1 MKKNILNKK
10 AALWL
15 IVHLSVLLLF
25 LFRFEN
31 RAKIDTNFLSIA
43 PKFEES
49 EDFQNIIESFF
60 LQNSSSVRII
70 AESEDFDKAKNSAE
84 EIYDYIKENYNNASV
99 DLYSKNYED
108 IIDIFIKYKYQ
119 LISKEIREALLNN
132 EGEKIA
138 ENGIANF
145 YSPFFI
151 PIVDDVE
158 EDPFFV
164 LNSKL
169 IEILQNNNNIEYREG
184 VSFVDYEG
192 KFNVLLNIDIPKNFE
207 NMIFFDKLTALL
219 ENIENNNRVKIYV
232 SGVPIHAYYSQ
243 KSAQREITIISAV
256 SLIFICLIFLFIF
269 KSIKPY
275 IISMIS
281 IAISAATSF
290 FILSIFLDSIH
301 IFAFVFGTSLI
312 GISLDYS
319 IHFITEW
326 YNEKDKRDVLKKI
339 LPSMSLSVITTLASY
354 FALSL
359 TSLSLLRQ
367 TALFSIFGL
376 LSSFLTAITVYPI
389 IFKKDSRLI
398 KESILIKSKNILHN
412 YSNFFNIKFIIF
424 LIILVVLIS
433 LINIPKLK
441 VNFSS
446 NQLYNAPDF
455 LMESEAEVYKRLNL
469 AISKNIIVSRGDS
482 LSDALKTEETLE
494 NYFTNYAAISKI
506 LYSESRQRENIKLV
520 ENNLICLLKNQLK
533 DLGFVDEVYNK
544 EVYNKIKSEFENNKN
559 QVLNIEDLIE
569 KDSLS
574 ELKKLILKNDEKYFI
589 ISTTDDANI
598 KIEEIEK
605 NENIKIF
612 NINSEINE
620 ALNKTGETAIKTAL
634 SAYIIIF
641 LAIIIFFNKKHAVVI
656 MFIQAISILL
666 NLSFHS
672 IFNLNINLFSIFALI
687 LSVGISIDY
696 CIFFSK
702 SKAEKEVTFLAVFL
716 SMITT
721 ALSFGTLSFSGFIPV
736 KSFGLFLFIGIL
748 ISFLLSPM
756 LVKIKEKYN

>member
-15 IVHLSVLLLF
+15 LIHLSVLLLF

-43 PKFEES
+43 PKFAES

-60 LQNSSSVRII
+60 LQNSSSIRIFT
-70 AESEDFDKAKNSAE
+70 ESEDFEKAKNSAI
-84 EIYDYIKENYNNASV
+84 EIYDYIKENYNNVSV

-108 IIDIFIKYKYQ
+108 ILDIFIKYKYQ

-151 PIVDDVE
+151 PITDNIE

-169 IEILQNNNNIEYREG
+169 IEMLKNNDNIEYREE
-184 VSFVDYEG
+184 VSFINYEG
-192 KFNVLLNIDIPKNFE
+192 KFNVLLNMDIPQKFE
-207 NMIFFDKLTALL
+207 NMIFFDDLTKLL
-219 ENIENNNRVKIYV
+219 ENIENNNEVKIYI

-269 KSIKPY
+269 KSVKPY

-281 IAISAATSF
+281 IGISAASSF
-290 FILSIFLDSIH
+290 FTLSILFDSVH

-326 YNEKDKRDVLKKI
+326 YNEKDKREALKKI
-339 LPSMSLSVITTLASY
+339 LPSMSLSFITTIASY
-354 FALSL
+354 LALSL

-376 LSSFLTAITVYPI
+376 FSAFLTVITIYPI
-389 IFKKDSRLI
+389 IFKNDNRFI
-398 KESILIKSKNILHN
+398 KESILIKSKNTLYN
-412 YSNFFNIKFIIF
+412 YINFLNIKFIIF
-424 LIILVVLIS
+424 LIIFVVLIS
-433 LINIPKLK
+433 VINIPKLK

-455 LMESEAEVYKRLNL
+455 LMESEIEVYKRLDFS
-469 AISKNIIVSRGDS
+469 ISKNIIISRGDS
-482 LSDALKTEETLE
+482 LSEALQTEETLE
-494 NYFTNYAAISKI
+494 NYFTNYRAISKI
-506 LYSESRQRENIKLV
+506 LYSENRQRENIKLV
-520 ENNLICLLKNQLK
+520 ENNLIPLLKNQLK
-533 DLGFVDEVYNK
+533 DLGFDN

-559 QVLNIEDLIE
+559 EILNIENLME
-569 KDSLS
+569 KDFLS
-574 ELKKLILKNDEKYFI
+574 DLKKLIIKKDEKYFI
-589 ISTTDDANI
+589 ISASDETNT
-598 KIEEIEK
+598 KIIE

-620 ALNKTGETAIKTAL
+620 ALNKTGETAVKTAL
-634 SAYIIIF
+634 IAYIIIF
-641 LAIIIFFNKKHAVVI
+641 AAMIIFFNKKHAVAI
-656 MFIQAISILL
+656 TLIQAISILI

-672 IFNLNINLFSIFALI
+672 ILNLNINLFSAFALI

-702 SKAEKEVTFLAVFL
+702 SKAKKEVTFLAVFL

-748 ISFLLSPM
+748 ISFLLSPV
-756 LVKIKEKYN
+756 LLKIKEKQD